1 MGFTFTGHIWKRI
14 WESQDFTHVVG
25 FLFLHLSTLTKDK
38 TMNEIIYV
46 LINEAMPGYVK
57 IGLTT
62 TSLEQ
67 RMRELSN
74 STSIPVPFSCFYACT
89 VKDSKFVEKQLHDA
103 FSDHRA
109 NPKREFFIISPERVV
124 AALKLAKIEE
134 VTPRGDIVEN
144 QDDQKALDNVRERRP
159 IFNFEMVKIPVGSEL
174 SFVNDENIKVSVV
187 DNKFISFNGEVTSL
201 SKAAQKLLDYKYA
214 PQGPLYW
221 IYDGE
226 TLDQRK
232 LRMENQE

>member
-1 MGFTFTGHIWKRI
+1 
-14 WESQDFTHVVG
+14 
-25 FLFLHLSTLTKDK
+25 
-38 TMNEIIYV
+38 MNEIIYV

-57 IGLTT
+57 VGLTT

-67 RMRELSN
+67 RMRELSS

-89 VKDSKFVEKQLHDA
+89 VKDAKFVEGQLHDA

-124 AALKLAKIEE
+124 AALKLVKIEE
-134 VTPRGDIVEN
+134 VTPKRDIVEN
-144 QDDQKALDNVRERRP
+144 QDDQQALDDIRERRP
-159 IFNFEMVKIPVGSEL
+159 VFNFEMVKIPVGSEL
-174 SFVNDENIKVSVV
+174 TFVNDENIKVTVV
-187 DNKFISFNGEVTSL
+187 DNRSISFRGEVTSL
-201 SKAAQKLLDYKYA
+201 SKAAQKLLDYKYP

-221 IYDGE
+221 MYEEE

-232 LRMENQE
+232 LRMESGE

>member
-1 MGFTFTGHIWKRI
+1 
-14 WESQDFTHVVG
+14 
-25 FLFLHLSTLTKDK
+25 
-38 TMNEIIYV
+38 MNEIIYV

-57 IGLTT
+57 VGFTT
-62 TSLEQ
+62 TTLEQ
-67 RMRELSN
+67 RMRELSS

-89 VKDSKFVEKQLHDA
+89 VRDAKFVEKQLHDA

-134 VTPRGDIVEN
+134 VTPKGDIVEN
-144 QDDQKALDNVRERRP
+144 RDDQEALDHIRERRP
-159 IFNFEMVKIPVGSEL
+159 VFNFEMVKIPVGAEL
-174 SFVNDENIKVSVV
+174 TFVNDKNIKVMVV
-187 DNKFISFNGEVTSL
+187 DSRTISFNGEVTSL
-201 SKAAQKLLDYKYA
+201 SKAAQKLLDYKYP

-221 IYDGE
+221 IYKEE

-232 LRMENQE
+232 LRMESEE